1 MLSLVYLDRRIEW
14 VFSFGRKGKKKKRLL
29 KVGGEID
36 YRLGVWAGLLAKQ

>member
-14 VFSFGRKGKKKKRLL
+14 VFSFGRKGKKRLL
-29 KVGGEID
+29 KVGGKID

>member
-14 VFSFGRKGKKKKRLL
+14 VFSFRRKEKKKRLL

>member
-1 MLSLVYLDRRIEW
+1 MLSLVYLDRPIEW
-14 VFSFGRKGKKKKRLL
+14 VFSFGRKGKKKRLL

>member
-14 VFSFGRKGKKKKRLL
+14 VFSFGRKGKKKRLL

-36 YRLGVWAGLLAKQ
+36 YQLGVWAGLLAKQ

>member
-14 VFSFGRKGKKKKRLL
+14 VFSFGREEKKKRLL